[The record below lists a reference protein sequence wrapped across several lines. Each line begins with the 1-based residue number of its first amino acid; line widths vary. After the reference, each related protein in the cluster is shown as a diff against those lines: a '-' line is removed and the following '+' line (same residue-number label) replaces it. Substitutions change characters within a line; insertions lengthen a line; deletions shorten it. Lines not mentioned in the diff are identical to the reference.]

1 METLLEANRDN
12 GPVFTLVQKV
22 LIFDP
27 ENVGTGDIMLAGNI
41 IAAVGCELEP
51 LFRLAR
57 ETDIPIT
64 QLLPTHVNRNRLLFS
79 QALQFLEAG
88 GNIDITVYPDISP
101 PQPLSLTETL
111 QIITER
117 HKSLKGIT
125 LSSDANGS
133 LPKFD
138 DQGRFIG
145 MGVGQIDVL
154 RQAIRRLVMEEGVA
168 AESMS
173 GRSPVGS

>member
-1 METLLEANRDN
+1 VR
-12 GPVFTLVQKV
+12 VFT
-22 LIFDP
+22 P
-27 ENVGTGDIMLAGNI
+27 ENVGTGDILLAGNI
-41 IAAVGCELEP
+41 IAAMGCELEP
-51 LFRLAR
+51 LFRLVR
-57 ETDIPIT
+57 ETDIPIS
-64 QLLPTHVNRNRLLFS
+64 QLLPTHVTRNRDLFS

-88 GNIDITVYPDISP
+88 GNTDITVYPDISP
-101 PQPLSLTETL
+101 PPPLSLTETL
-111 QIITER
+111 PIISER
-117 HKSLKGIT
+117 HKSLKGVT

-154 RQAIRRLVMEEGVA
+154 RQSIRRLVMEEGVA

-173 GRSPVGS
+173 GRSPAGS